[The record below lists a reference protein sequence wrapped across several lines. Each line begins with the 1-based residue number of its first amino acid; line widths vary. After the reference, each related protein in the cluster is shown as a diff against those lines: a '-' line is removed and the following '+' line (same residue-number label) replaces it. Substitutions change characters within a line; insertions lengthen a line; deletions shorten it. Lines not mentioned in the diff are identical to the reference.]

1 MQCNAMHAWMYV
13 CMCHGETLNS
23 IRIFGGCPYDTG
35 VYTCIYIYIYY
46 VSIMLDSHEG
56 GMTISINPL

>member
-1 MQCNAMHAWMYV
+1 
-13 CMCHGETLNS
+13 MCHGETLNS
-23 IRIFGGCPYDTG
+23 IRIFGDAPINDTG
-35 VYTCIYIYIYY
+35 VYTCIYIYIYTYYIGY